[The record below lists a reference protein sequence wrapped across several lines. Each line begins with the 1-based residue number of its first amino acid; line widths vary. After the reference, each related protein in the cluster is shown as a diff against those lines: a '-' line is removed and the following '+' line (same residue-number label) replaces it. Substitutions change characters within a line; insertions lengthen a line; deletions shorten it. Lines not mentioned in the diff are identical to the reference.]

1 MNKIFYFRNPDG
13 YAKKIRENGNMI
25 DLNRNFPS
33 QYNVVDGDNKPQ
45 VETFAIISWSKLYP
59 FVLSAN
65 FHSGAVVVNYF
76 P

>member
-1 MNKIFYFRNPDG
+1 
-13 YAKKIRENGNMI
+13 MI

-33 QYNVVDGDNKPQ
+33 QFSLSPSESENKQ
-45 VETFAIISWSKLYP
+45 QTETSAIMSWSKLYP

>member
-1 MNKIFYFRNPDG
+1 MV
-13 YAKKIRENGNMI
+13 

-33 QYNVVDGDNKPQ
+33 QFPSVSNEIESKEQ
-45 VETFAIISWSKLYP
+45 SETSAIISWSKLYP

-65 FHSGAVVVNYF
+65 FHSGAVVVNYY